1 MPAPV
6 LGRARLEV
14 CLLSAGVAVVR
25 HLAHE
30 PSRAS
35 SRSKLLA
42 IQVIEMT
49 FAVEGQV
56 SWVKGPALDNPFEE
70 LASTSRV
77 VGAEC
82 PWASSTEIACLVPT
96 LCLASLHG
104 RIVEDEG
111 QQLSTRAAVHY
122 GVRRQVYPDL
132 GRWVITSVSWRFRVA
147 KPRKCLLKIR
157 LLRHP

>member
-14 CLLSAGVAVVR
+14 CLLSAGVAVVH

-42 IQVIEMT
+42 IQAIEMT

-70 LASTSRV
+70 LASMSHGV
-77 VGAEC
+77 EEAC
-82 PWASSTEIACLVPT
+82 PRASSTAKVCLVPT
-96 LCLASLHG
+96 
-104 RIVEDEG
+104 
-111 QQLSTRAAVHY
+111 
-122 GVRRQVYPDL
+122 
-132 GRWVITSVSWRFRVA
+132 
-147 KPRKCLLKIR
+147 
-157 LLRHP
+157 